1 VPDAVFALL
10 ERVGERVPH
19 GLDVILERDGS
30 FPAFELLL
38 GEIDKARAA
47 LAAGRARASSKLQT
61 SNSKSPTL
69 VSKQELGVGSLT
81 FGVRATGAARV
92 EALLAR
98 LYTDTAARDRWLADP
113 DGESRR
119 AGLDDAACAAMRAID
134 RPGLELAAE
143 SFTRKRLARER

>member
-19 GLDVILERDGS
+19 GLDVILERDGA
-30 FPAFELLL
+30 FPAFEVLL
-38 GEIDKARAA
+38 GELDKARTA
-47 LAAGRARASSKLQT
+47 LASGRARRNTPLQSPG
-61 SNSKSPTL
+61 SNIPICARSD
-69 VSKQELGVGSLT
+69 ELGVGSREL
-81 FGVRATGAARV
+81 GVRAQARV

-98 LYTDTAARDRWLADP
+98 LYTDATARDRWLADP

-119 AGLDDAACAAMRAID
+119 AGLDDAACAAMRALD